1 MVTAVALNPGL
12 SWLTREAQECKS
24 QTNKEVW
31 IKMIALL
38 NIWFIS
44 LYMIRFFTRKQEFSK
59 SRPHAWRF
67 LPGLI
72 LYLNPSV
79 CVPETSD
86 WTGFHLCVCVLLFL
100 HFCFMYFKMNTV
112 NLNVTNCC
120 STSLYC
126 TLAPFSL
133 SYRNTSGWGRWD
145 RAVYWK
151 ALYT

>member
-12 SWLTREAQECKS
+12 SWLIGEAQESKS
-24 QTNKEVW
+24 QTNKEIF

-44 LYMIRFFTRKQEFSK
+44 LYMIRFFTHKQECSK

-79 CVPETSD
+79 CFPETSD

-151 ALYT
+151 ALNT